1 MITVTQCEL
10 PLCSTH
16 VLPSKIYEVEVS
28 MWTELAEVKRV
39 LDGPLSFFEL
49 ASFHGWFNQPT
60 FTGQVINIDE
70 EIRSLRKDQRGSFQL
85 SNGFVEPTR

>member
-28 MWTELAEVKRV
+28 MWTELAEVNRV

-49 ASFHGWFNQPT
+49 ASFHGWFN
-60 FTGQVINIDE
+60 
-70 EIRSLRKDQRGSFQL
+70 
-85 SNGFVEPTR
+85 